1 MKTMMARQKSKKDK
15 KGYSLF
21 YALLK
26 AHPMADKD
34 ELVLTYTGGRTT
46 HLSEMKEWEYREM
59 CDALKAADASA
70 HIVQLKKAR
79 SQALLWIGRLGVNT
93 VDNWDGINAFCLS
106 PKIAGKEF
114 KELSISDLQALV
126 RKLRAIHDKGGLKER
141 PEVEQNEVRAEA
153 PDEDT
158 VTIPIKLYIRPN
170 AIKS

>member
-1 MKTMMARQKSKKDK
+1 MWNLKTITTMTTNNSKDK

-34 ELVLTYTGGRTT
+34 DLVLTYTGGRTT
-46 HLSEMKEWEYREM
+46 HLHEMKPWEYREM
-59 CDALKAADASA
+59 CDALREADASA
-70 HIVQLKKAR
+70 QVVQLKKAR

-114 KELSISDLQALV
+114 KDLTISELQALV
-126 RKLRAIHDKGGLKER
+126 RKLRAIHDKGGIRNL
-141 PEVEQNEVRAEA
+141 PEPPQPVA
-153 PDEDT
+153 T
-158 VTIPIKLYIRPN
+158 IHIPIKPN